1 MRWLLRGKILKR
13 LQELKQEVSLFLKEK
28 KTIPLLKKLSLDLF
42 LYGLSYLA
50 DIFGHINQRWIRGH
64 KARGQGH
71 KKLRGQSQG
80 STFRGQTLSRPR
92 TGIFKAE
99 DHGYNGQVFSKKSL
113 CAKIAYFLR
122 HFRRFSKKKGLRT
135 ENCKFFVK
143 FQTKKKRSWPW
154 PIFNKSKNS
163 AVLGRG
169 QDIFEDLEA
178 SRPWTSKC
186 VL

>member
-122 HFRRFSKKKGLRT
+122 HFRRFSKKKRSSYRKLQIFC
-135 ENCKFFVK
+135 EISDEE
-143 FQTKKKRSWPW
+143 KKVMTLTH
-154 PIFNKSKNS
+154 F
-163 AVLGRG
+163 
-169 QDIFEDLEA
+169 
-178 SRPWTSKC
+178 
-186 VL
+186 